1 MDLGLK
7 GKVAMVA
14 GASRGLGYAVAR
26 GAGRRR
32 RTVSLSSRNESSITD
47 AGKRIAAET
56 SRETLRAAWTCAP
69 PNRIA
74 AWHTRTMEKFGG
86 VDLLFVNAGGP
97 PAGPALSFD
106 DAAWKGA
113 FELLV
118 LSAVRMVR
126 LAVPSMKSRGGGAIV
141 VSTSSAVKE
150 PVPNLALSNI
160 VRSSVAAHVEDAG
173 QRAGG
178 RQHPRQSPDARPHR
192 HGPRPRAG
200 HHPRQGD
207 GREPPTTSGPAMARR
222 FRSADTAKPDEFAN
236 AAVFLFSDAA
246 RYITGA
252 TLQVDGGHDPER
264 GLGCIRPDWS

>member
-1 MDLGLK
+1 MDFGLK

-26 GAGRRR
+26 GLAAEGAL
-32 RTVSLSSRNESSITD
+32 VSLSSRNEVAITESAKRISAETYMETLATSVDVKSAESITQWH
-47 AGKRIAAET
+47 AKTIA
-56 SRETLRAAWTCAP
+56 
-69 PNRIA
+69 
-74 AWHTRTMEKFGG
+74 KFGG

-97 PAGPALSFD
+97 PAGSALSFD
-106 DAAWKGA
+106 DDGWKGA

-150 PVPNLALSNI
+150 PIANLALSNV
-160 VRSSVAAHVEDAG
+160 VRSAVSALSKTLANELAADKIRVNHLLPGRIDTDRVRELDTIRAKAAG
-173 QRAGG
+173 TTTDEQRANYAKVIPLG
-178 RQHPRQSPDARPHR
+178 RYGA
-192 HGPRPRAG
+192 
-200 HHPRQGD
+200 
-207 GREPPTTSGPAMARR
+207 
-222 FRSADTAKPDEFAN
+222 PDEFGS

-252 TLQVDGGHDPER
+252 SLQVDGG
-264 GLGCIRPDWS
+264 LIKSVF

>member
-26 GAGRRR
+26 ALAVEGAS
-32 RTVSLSSRNESSITD
+32 VSMSSRNEQAIEE
-47 AGKRIAAET
+47 AGRRIAAET
-56 SRETLRAAWTCAP
+56 YMDTLAVPVDVRAMESLL
-69 PNRIA
+69 
-74 AWHTRTMEKFGG
+74 AWHELTVEKFGG
-86 VDLLFVNAGGP
+86 IDLLFVNAGGP
-97 PAGPALSFD
+97 PAGAALSFD
-106 DAAWKGA
+106 DAAWQNA

-150 PVPNLALSNI
+150 PINNLALSNV
-160 VRSSVAAHVEDAG
+160 VRSSVSALSKTLSNELAPDKIRVNHLIPGRVDTDRVRELDTIRAKHAG
-173 QRAGG
+173 TTVDEQRENYSKTIPLG
-178 RQHPRQSPDARPHR
+178 RY
-192 HGPRPRAG
+192 G
-200 HHPRQGD
+200 
-207 GREPPTTSGPAMARR
+207 T
-222 FRSADTAKPDEFAN
+222 PDEFAQ

-252 TLQVDGGHDPER
+252 SLQVDGG
-264 GLGCIRPDWS
+264 LIRTAY